1 MHNTLKREINFFQAL
16 MTVIGTVIGAG
27 VFFKISSITAQTGS
41 TSATIFVWILAGVIS
56 ITSGLTV
63 SELATAM
70 PVTGGPTKYIEY
82 TYGKPM
88 GFLFGWAQ
96 MLIYF
101 PANVAALSIIFA
113 TQFTVLFNISAAYIT
128 LIAVILAIFLTLMNF
143 FGTKFSSHMQTVI
156 SVIKVIPIILII
168 LFGLFNTNKIDLNLW
183 PITTGPGK
191 NFFSG
196 ISGALLSAMFA
207 YDGWI
212 NVTNLAGEV
221 KHPEKN
227 LPRAI
232 IIGLGVITLI
242 YVLVNYTFMS
252 VSPLHTLVNN
262 PSAAFDSSIRLFG
275 PIGGKIIT
283 IGIMLSVYGAVNGY
297 IMTGMRVP
305 YTLARDNLIPFSK
318 SIAKLNVNTG
328 VPIFSA
334 LVILLLS
341 IIMMFLGT
349 FDLLTDMLVFVMWGF
364 TTLISIAVF
373 VLRKREP
380 DLERPYK
387 VLLYPIIPIIS
398 IIGGLFIVGSTLINQ
413 FWLSLVGIGITLV
426 GLPVYY
432 LYQKRH
438 PNAEKNL

>member
-1 MHNTLKREINFFQAL
+1 M
-16 MTVIGTVIGAG
+16 
-27 VFFKISSITAQTGS
+27 
-41 TSATIFVWILAGVIS
+41 
-56 ITSGLTV
+56 
-63 SELATAM
+63 
-70 PVTGGPTKYIEY
+70 
-82 TYGKPM
+82 
-88 GFLFGWAQ
+88 
-96 MLIYF
+96 
-101 PANVAALSIIFA
+101 
-113 TQFTVLFNISAAYIT
+113 
-128 LIAVILAIFLTLMNF
+128 
-143 FGTKFSSHMQTVI
+143 
-156 SVIKVIPIILII
+156 
-168 LFGLFNTNKIDLNLW
+168 
-183 PITTGPGK
+183 
-191 NFFSG
+191 
-196 ISGALLSAMFA
+196 
-207 YDGWI
+207 
-212 NVTNLAGEV
+212 TNLAGEV
-221 KHPEKN
+221 NHPEKN

-283 IGIMLSVYGAVNGY
+283 IGILLSVYGAVNGY

-380 DLERPYK
+380 DLGANHIRS
-387 VLLYPIIPIIS
+387 LYPIIPIIS
-398 IIGGLFIVGSTLINQ
+398 IIVAS
-413 FWLSLVGIGITLV
+413 SSSD
-426 GLPVYY
+426 
-432 LYQKRH
+432 RH
-438 PNAEKNL
+438 

>member
-41 TSATIFVWILAGVIS
+41 TSATIFVWILAGIIS

-82 TYGKPM
+82 TYGKTM

-101 PANVAALSIIFA
+101 PASIAALSIVFA
-113 TQFTVLFNISAAYIT
+113 TQFTVLFDIKAGYIT
-128 LIAVILAIFLTLMNF
+128 LIAIILALFLTMMNF
-143 FGTKFSSHMQTVI
+143 FGTKFSSHMHTVI
-156 SVIKVIPIILII
+156 SVIKVVPIILII
-168 LFGLFNTNKIDLNLW
+168 LFGIFNTNKINLSLW
-183 PITTGPGK
+183 PITVGPGK
-191 NFFSG
+191 SFTSG

-212 NVTNLAGEV
+212 NFTNLAGEV
-221 KHPEKN
+221 KRPEKN

-252 VSPLHTLVNN
+252 VSPLNTLVNN
-262 PSAAFDSSIRLFG
+262 PSAAFDSSIRIFG
-275 PIGGKIIT
+275 AIGGKIIT
-283 IGIMLSVYGAVNGY
+283 IGILLSVYGAVNGY

-305 YTLARDNLIPFSK
+305 YTMARDNLLPFSK
-318 SIAKLNVNTG
+318 SIARLNVNTG
-328 VPIFSA
+328 VPVISE
-334 LVILLLS
+334 LVILALS

-349 FDLLTDMLVFVMWGF
+349 FDLLTDMLVFVMWAF

-387 VLLYPIIPIIS
+387 VLLYPIIPVIS
-398 IIGGLFIVGSTLINQ
+398 ILGGLFIVGSTLINQ
-413 FWLSLVGIGITLV
+413 FWLSVVGIGITLI
-426 GLPVYY
+426 GLPIYY
-432 LYQKRH
+432 LHQKH
-438 PNAEKNL
+438 VTKSPIKM